1 MKLDELIAS
10 RNSSAGRLLAAKDK
24 QELVT
29 VVIPDRA
36 LIPGQSQFSSRR
48 EWTCTVDSCDAFA
61 VRVFDHGA
69 HRYWSLPLE
78 FLVFGKDPNRDR
90 LWVEYTRTR

>member
-1 MKLDELIAS
+1 MNTHPPAS
-10 RNSSAGRLLAAKDK
+10 FDTATWITLRWTRGTRYFRVHLEQDLWSNWLMTQVNGR
-24 QELVT
+24 
-29 VVIPDRA
+29 
-36 LIPGQSQFSSRR
+36 
-48 EWTCTVDSCDAFA
+48 DSCDAFA

-90 LWVEYTRTR
+90 LLVEYTRTR